1 MKKILTLVVALCTLT
16 AVHATYY
23 LHESFEQEKGQL
35 TNVGLD
41 NDNLTDWMY
50 TNSVNMPTTMNV
62 VEGDMSWAGYASTA
76 KGGKLEVGTAEA
88 SHKAIRNLVPAGA
101 EITSGS
107 VFVAAIINVDS
118 LRLLTSADAS
128 ASTYGAFLFGL
139 ANANFNYF
147 QYARLYVRS
156 VMNAEGD
163 AATGYQLGIA
173 KLNES
178 VDDWAMA
185 DATFN
190 AGDDVLVVV
199 EYVFNEGSDDND
211 SVNLYINPTSTKP
224 QPSAIC
230 VNDIKTDITGIS
242 KLLIAESAC
251 QQGRIFVDEIKV
263 TNDWATLFDET
274 ATVDKFPVVTVTPA
288 YPSFT
293 ENDEPME
300 VDSTY
305 TTTITITGKDLTGDI
320 TLSTTRP
327 DEVTFSKTTLTKA
340 EIEADGGVE
349 VVLTAKPTKVALYE
363 NAVVS
368 LTDADDKVLKT
379 ATINWTAVQIIKCA
393 TIAELN
399 EAMEDA
405 TGESTLS
412 LNFIGEAIVTY
423 NFVVSA
429 GWWDN
434 YFVVLQDATGACL
447 LERSDAFVDY
457 DDDWNKIDLLPV
469 GAKVTGLDLSEY
481 TNDEIVFLA
490 PNQSSLQENFKV
502 LGTGEITPKVVT
514 PAELKNHPFEL
525 VTLQN
530 VTFAPK
536 ATVTTFD
543 IENKEADANGLGTAV
558 LVDLKQGETVVTAS
572 VSATMLT
579 EWDENDNSIKVPE
592 CNLIGTTIPTDPADV
607 TGIVWAA
614 DEIRLRSTADIK
626 AATTGINNAALSSEE
641 GIEKFVRD
649 GQLVIRM
656 NGVEY
661 NVLGAEIQ

>member
-1 MKKILTLVVALCTLT
+1 MKKIFTLVVALCTLT

-23 LHESFEQEKGQL
+23 LHESFEQAEGPL
-35 TNVGLD
+35 TNIGLD

-62 VEGDMSWAGYASTA
+62 VEGNMTLAGYASTA
-76 KGGKLEVGTAEA
+76 KGGKLQVGTAEGK
-88 SHKAIRNLVPAGA
+88 HMAIRNLVPAGS

-118 LRLLTSADAS
+118 LRLLTTDDAS
-128 ASTYGAFLFGL
+128 ASNFGAFLFGFAD
-139 ANANFNYF
+139 ANYNYY

-156 VMNAEGD
+156 VMNAASD

-173 KLNES
+173 KHNES
-178 VDDWAMA
+178 VDAFAMA
-185 DATFN
+185 DATYN
-190 AGDDVLVVV
+190 KGENVLVVV
-199 EYVFNEGSDDND
+199 EYVFNEGDEYND

-230 VNDIKTDITGIS
+230 VNDNKTDISGIS
-242 KLLIAESAC
+242 KLLIAESTC

-263 TNDWATLFDET
+263 ASDWATLFNEA

-293 ENDEPME
+293 EYDEPME

-327 DEVTFSKTTLTKA
+327 DEVTLSKTTLTKA

-349 VVLTAKPTKVALYE
+349 VVLTAKPTKAALYE
-363 NAVVS
+363 SDTIS
-368 LTDADDKVLKT
+368 LKDTDGKLLKM
-379 ATINWTAVQIIKCA
+379 ATISWTAIQIINCA

-399 EAMEDA
+399 EAMEEA
-405 TGESTLS
+405 TGEGSLT
-412 LNFIGEAIVTY
+412 LNFKGEAVVTY
-423 NFVVSA
+423 SFEVSSKM
-429 GWWDN
+429 GGSLELI
-434 YFVVLQDATGACL
+434 VLQDGTGACL
-447 LERSDAFVDY
+447 LDRTYAYVD
-457 DDDWNKIDLLPV
+457 WTTWPETDLVPV
-469 GAKVTGLDLSEY
+469 GTKITGLELTDF
-481 TNDEIVFLA
+481 TNG
-490 PNQSSLQENFKV
+490 SLYFPKVRTEDALTV

-514 PAELKNHPFEL
+514 PAELINHPFEL

-530 VTFAPK
+530 VTFAPE
-536 ATVTTFD
+536 ATVTKFD

-558 LVDLKQGETVVTAS
+558 LVDLKQGETVITAS
-572 VSATMLT
+572 VDAALVWPDDPSA
-579 EWDENDNSIKVPE
+579 EEQVPAS
-592 CNLIGTTIPTDPADV
+592 NLIGTTIPTDPADV

-626 AATTGINNAALSSEE
+626 AATTAIHNAALSSEE
-641 GIEKFVRD
+641 DIEKFVRD
-649 GQLVIRM
+649 GQLIIRM